1 MAIIKPFRG
10 TRYNPE
16 KIPDLSAVI
25 SQPYDRVRHG
35 LQDKYY
41 DLSPYNVV
49 RIIKGKEQVG
59 DGEMDNVYTLARD
72 YYQSW
77 LREDILMRQ
86 ETPALYVLHQT
97 FTLPDGS
104 MRTRQGLI
112 AALELSRFD
121 EGVVLPHERTH
132 SGPKVDRLNLMRAT
146 AVNFGHI
153 FMLYP
158 GDRINELLGAAI
170 KEPALP
176 APSVVEGSPSK
187 GQPGFELHELF
198 EHDVRQQFWAVTD
211 PQVIQSVVE
220 EMASRRNLIIADG
233 HHRYETA
240 LNYRDEMRAANPD
253 APPNAG
259 FNYRMVTLVSMEDP
273 GLVILP
279 THRLIH
285 SYGRLGGQEVREQ
298 AQKYFDVTLVADRA
312 ALEAALAAAK
322 PSHPRFGFYDGSY
335 AALTLRDPGMLE
347 RILPDRIPD
356 WRLLD
361 VAVLHELF
369 IERTLGID
377 KAAVERKENIEY
389 LRDPQMGYDA
399 VDKGEAQ
406 FLLLTNPTRMEQV
419 RACTGAGEKMPQK
432 STDFFPKVISGL
444 VMMPIGVAER
454 L

>member
-1 MAIIKPFRG
+1 MATIRAFRG
-10 TRYNPE
+10 VRYNPE
-16 KIPDLSAVI
+16 KIADLSSVI

-41 DLSPYNVV
+41 NQSPYTIV
-49 RIIKGKEQVG
+49 RIIRGREEPN
-59 DGEMDNVYTLARD
+59 DNEENNVYTRARN

-77 LREDILMRQ
+77 LQKGILVREQ
-86 ETPALYVLHQT
+86 SPALYVLHQT
-97 FTLPDGS
+97 ATLPDGS
-104 MRTRQGLI
+104 QKTRQGLI

-146 AVNFGHI
+146 QVNFGHI

-158 GDRINELLGAAI
+158 GGGINEVLQ
-170 KEPALP
+170 PAL
-176 APSVVEGSPSK
+176 EK
-187 GQPGFELHELF
+187 QPPIEVRDLF
-198 EHDVRQQFWAVTD
+198 EHEVVQEFWPVTD
-211 PQVIQSVVE
+211 PQVIQAVVE
-220 EMASRRNLIIADG
+220 EMAPRRNLIIADG

-240 LNYRDEMRAANPD
+240 LNYRDEMRAAHPD
-253 APPNAG
+253 APPNAS

-285 SYGRLGGQEVREQ
+285 SYGRMSGAEALEKAEEYFEV
-298 AQKYFDVTLVADRA
+298 TPVADRA
-312 ALEAALAAAK
+312 ALEAALAEAE
-322 PSHPRFGFYDGSY
+322 PFNPRFGFYDGSY
-335 AALTLRDPGMLE
+335 AVLTLRDPAVLASL
-347 RILPDRIPD
+347 LPDRSPD

-369 IERTLGID
+369 IERVLGID
-377 KAAVERKENIEY
+377 KAAVEAKTNIEY
-389 LRDPQMGYDA
+389 LRDPQRGYDE
-399 VDKGEAQ
+399 VDAGKAN
-406 FLLLTNPTRMEQV
+406 FSLVMNPTRMEQV
-419 RACTGAGEKMPQK
+419 RACTAVGEKMPQK

-444 VMMPIGVAER
+444 VMMPIGAEER

>member
-1 MAIIKPFRG
+1 VNMATIRPFRG
-10 TRYNPE
+10 VRYNPE
-16 KIPDLSAVI
+16 RVDDLSTVI

-41 DLSPYNVV
+41 DLSPYTVV
-49 RIIKGKEQVG
+49 RIIKGKEQAG
-59 DGEMDNVYTLARD
+59 DGQGSDVYTRARA
-72 YYQSW
+72 YFQSW
-77 LREDILMRQ
+77 LREGVLMR
-86 ETPALYVLHQT
+86 EEAPALYVLHQT
-97 FTLPDGS
+97 FTLPDGTEK
-104 MRTRQGLI
+104 TRKGLI
-112 AALELSRFD
+112 AAFELSRFD

-170 KEPALP
+170 E
-176 APSVVEGSPSK
+176 
-187 GQPGFELHELF
+187 GQPGFELRELF
-198 EHDVRQQFWAVTD
+198 EHDVVQRFWTVTD
-211 PQVIQSVVE
+211 PAVIAAVVE
-220 EMASRRNLIIADG
+220 EMAPRRNLIIADG

-240 LNYRDEMRAANPD
+240 LNYRDDMRAAHPD
-253 APPNAG
+253 APSDAG

-285 SYGRLGGQEVREQ
+285 SYGRMSGAEALEQ
-298 AQKYFDVTLVADRA
+298 AKEYFEVKPVSDRA
-312 ALEAALAAAK
+312 TLEAAMAEAE
-322 PSHPRFGFYDGSY
+322 PGNPRLGFYDGDY
-335 AALTLRDPGMLE
+335 ATLTLRDPAMLAKL
-347 RILPDRIPD
+347 LPDRAPD

-361 VAVLHELF
+361 VSVLHELF
-369 IERTLGID
+369 IERVLGID

-399 VDKGEAQ
+399 VDGGEAE
-406 FLLLTNPTRMEQV
+406 FLMVMNPTRMSQV
-419 RACTGAGEKMPQK
+419 RACTAAGEKMPQK

-444 VMMPIGVAER
+444 VMLPVGAEER

>member
-1 MAIIKPFRG
+1 MAVIKPFRG

-41 DLSPYNVV
+41 DLNPYNVV
-49 RIIKGKEQVG
+49 RIIKGKEQAG
-59 DGEMDNVYTLARD
+59 NREMNNVYTRARD

-77 LREDILMRQ
+77 LQEGILMREQ
-86 ETPALYVLHQT
+86 TPALYVLHQT

-104 MRTRQGLI
+104 TRTRQGLI

-121 EGVVLPHERTH
+121 EGVVLPHERTL

-170 KEPALP
+170 KE
-176 APSVVEGSPSK
+176 E
-187 GQPGFELHELF
+187 PGFELHELF
-198 EHDVRQQFWAVTD
+198 EHDVRQRFWAVTD
-211 PQVIQSVVE
+211 PDVIQAVVE
-220 EMASRRNLIIADG
+220 EMASKRNLIIADG

-253 APPNAG
+253 APANAG

-285 SYGRLGGQEVREQ
+285 SYGRMGGQEVRER
-298 AQKYFDVTLVADRA
+298 AKEYFDVTPVADRA

-347 RILPDRIPD
+347 RILPDRVPD

-406 FLLLTNPTRMEQV
+406 FLLVMNPTRMEQV

-432 STDFFPKVISGL
+432 STDFYPKVIGGL